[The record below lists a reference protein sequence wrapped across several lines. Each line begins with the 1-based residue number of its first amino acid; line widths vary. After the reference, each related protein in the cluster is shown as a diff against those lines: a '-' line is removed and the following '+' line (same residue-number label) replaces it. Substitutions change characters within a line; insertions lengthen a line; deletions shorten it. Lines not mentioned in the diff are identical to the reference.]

1 MKKFFP
7 GSYLDYLFAFT
18 VTLLLFSV
26 FFTFVAGESPL
37 EAFDLDPAIASLS
50 SGTML
55 LVLII
60 IPALVRKL
68 KNPAP

>member
-26 FFTFVAGESPL
+26 CFTFIAGVSPL
-37 EAFDLDPAIASLS
+37 EALDIDPAIASL
-50 SGTML
+50 GTGAL
-55 LVLII
+55 LLALLLLPVL
-60 IPALVRKL
+60 ARKL
-68 KNPAP
+68 KNPAS